1 MDIKEKFEEF
11 IAQYP
16 IFEYRLLNAADV
28 SVHERVRTIC
38 REECERYGSTWACP
52 PAVGELPECE
62 KKIHSY
68 SKAIFFSSVAEVSD
82 IMNMEEMLL
91 LDKRTKNL
99 IEDYVPKGD
108 VLEGIVCFFSVFSD
122 YTRVKILSALAI
134 SELCVTDM
142 SRLLEINQTTVS
154 HQLRFL
160 KSAGI
165 VKSRRL
171 GKIVFYSLCDDSIND
186 VLLKSVE
193 FLGC

>member
-1 MDIKEKFEEF
+1 M
-11 IAQYP
+11 A
-16 IFEYRLLNAADV
+16 
-28 SVHERVRTIC
+28 
-38 REECERYGSTWACP
+38 
-52 PAVGELPECE
+52 
-62 KKIHSY
+62 
-68 SKAIFFSSVAEVSD
+68 
-82 IMNMEEMLL
+82 EMLL

-108 VLEGIVCFFSVFSD
+108 VLEGVVCFFSVFAD

-142 SRLLEINQTTVS
+142 SRLLGINQTTAS

-160 KSAGI
+160 KSAG
-165 VKSRRL
+165 L

-186 VLLKSVE
+186 VILKGVE